1 MTTTFAS
8 LRNLNVGAKKG
19 KDSKMVSNFMIQ
31 ENFHVLEH
39 CLLENAAVTANAVS
53 AANAIAFDLGLI
65 NFENE
70 KDLFLKPAQ
79 VSESQIHYLL

>member
-1 MTTTFAS
+1 MS
-8 LRNLNVGAKKG
+8 EQKKV
-19 KDSKMVSNFMIQ
+19 KTHKWFRILLIQ

-53 AANAIAFDLGLI
+53 AANALAFDLGLI

-70 KDLFLKPAQ
+70 KDLFLKPAK